1 MLRIPIEQYNRTVQ
15 LAEQV
20 RAEVVHHV
28 EKLKALPPERKAK
41 LDAHYK
47 ELLTVPDFEIQHGNL
62 AKLRR
67 AQGELKVTYLRAVA
81 LLRETAHLVR

>member
-1 MLRIPIEQYNRTVQ
+1 MRIPITQYNKTVA

-20 RAEVVHHV
+20 RADVVHHV
-28 EKLKALPPERKAK
+28 EKLKALTPERKAK
-41 LDAHYK
+41 LDQHYK
-47 ELLTVPDFEIQHGNL
+47 ELLTVADFQIEHSHL

-67 AQGELKVTYLRAVA
+67 AQGELKVNYLRAVA